1 MCKHN
6 TQSRK
11 FSWILNYDFALNPH
25 VKYMILL
32 GLSICS
38 KEQKSEKSKAIAQNL
53 LELFTK

>member
-1 MCKHN
+1 
-6 TQSRK
+6 
-11 FSWILNYDFALNPH
+11 
-25 VKYMILL
+25 MILL